1 MELRDFVSETLK
13 EIIAGVKDAQEYAR
27 QNGACVNPIDMGIVK
42 GSNAIMRVGNDN
54 ITFVQKVDF
63 PLCVTDGSTHGGKVG
78 IEVMDTIKIGEIG
91 SNKSQTVE
99 NRVTFSVPLALPPSD
114 NR

>member
-1 MELRDFVSETLK
+1 MELKDFVSETLK
-13 EIIAGVKDAQEYAR
+13 GIIAGVKDAQEYAR
-27 QNGACVNPIDMGIVK
+27 QNGACINPIDMGIVK
-42 GSNAIMRVGNDN
+42 GSNAIMRVGNDS

-63 PLCVTDGSTHGGKVG
+63 SLCITDGSSHVGKAG
-78 IEVMDTIKIGEIG
+78 IEVMNTLKIGEIG
-91 SNKSQTVE
+91 GNMSQTVE